1 MKSFISSLLFCYLG
15 LIVVHAT
22 GMTQQPNVIV
32 IYADDQGSVDAN
44 CYGATD
50 LKTPGIDSLAKRGVR
65 FTQFY
70 SPAPV
75 CSASRAGMLTGRY
88 PWLVGFEG
96 NAGGPPRED
105 IESLEEIKGK
115 PAPFAQETTMA
126 EMFKSAGYA
135 TGHVGKWH
143 LNVTPGSKPLDQG
156 FDYSFGHMGGCVDN
170 FTHFF
175 YWNGPNRH
183 DLWEN
188 NQRVRLP
195 GQYFPDLMVDKATR
209 FIQQERDKPF
219 FLFFAFNLPHY
230 PYQGDDHWIEH
241 YKDLP
246 YPRNLYAAFLSTL
259 DARLEKLM
267 KVLEDEGIRD
277 NTIVIYQSDNGHST
291 EVRAHGGGGS
301 AGPYRGAKFSL
312 FEGGIRLPAVISW
325 PGHLPEGVVR
335 DQMAHGCDWL
345 PTLAELC
352 QITPPKVP
360 LNGKSLLPVIQS
372 PDAKSPHETLHWQ
385 MGKNRWAVRNGQWK
399 LTNEKGL
406 FLANIEDDPG
416 EKTNLYKQNP
426 EIVEKLIKLRESLK

>member
-1 MKSFISSLLFCYLG
+1 MNVGFRYLFFGSLCLFVCQ
-15 LIVVHAT
+15 AS
-22 GMTQQPNVIV
+22 GMMQRPNVIV

-44 CYGATD
+44 CYGSTD
-50 LKTPGIDSLAKRGVR
+50 LVTPAIDSLADQGVR

-88 PWLVGFEG
+88 PWLAGYEG

-105 IESLEEIKGK
+105 IQNLEDLDGK
-115 PAPFAQETTMA
+115 PGVFAKQTTMA
-126 EMFKSAGYA
+126 EMFKSAGYD

-143 LNVTPGSKPLDQG
+143 LGVTPGSKPLDQG

-188 NQRVRLP
+188 NKRIRLP
-195 GQYFPDLMVDKATR
+195 GKYFPDLMVDKATR
-209 FIQQERDKPF
+209 FIKQQRDDPF
-219 FLFFAFNLPHY
+219 FLYFAFNLPHY
-230 PYQGDDHWIEH
+230 PYQGDQHWIDH

-259 DARLEKLM
+259 DARLEKLL

-301 AGPYRGAKFSL
+301 SGPYRGQKFSL

-325 PGHLPEGVVR
+325 PGHLPQGVVR
-335 DQMAHGCDWL
+335 NQMAHGCDWL
-345 PTLAELC
+345 PTVAELC
-352 QITPPKVP
+352 QVNLPKAP
-360 LNGKSLLPVIQS
+360 INGKSLMPIIRS
-372 PDAKSPHETLHWQ
+372 ANAPSPHETLHWQ
-385 MGKNRWAVRNGQWK
+385 MGKNRWAVRNGNWK
-399 LTNEKGL
+399 LTSENGL
-406 FLANIEDDPG
+406 FLANILDDPG
-416 EKTNLYKQNP
+416 EKINLSQKNP
-426 EIVEKLIKLRESLK
+426 EIVNKLKTMREAIK

>member
-105 IESLEEIKGK
+105 IENLEEIKGK

-175 YWNGPNRH
+175 YW
-183 DLWEN
+183 
-188 NQRVRLP
+188 
-195 GQYFPDLMVDKATR
+195 
-209 FIQQERDKPF
+209 
-219 FLFFAFNLPHY
+219 
-230 PYQGDDHWIEH
+230 
-241 YKDLP
+241 
-246 YPRNLYAAFLSTL
+246 
-259 DARLEKLM
+259 
-267 KVLEDEGIRD
+267 
-277 NTIVIYQSDNGHST
+277 
-291 EVRAHGGGGS
+291 
-301 AGPYRGAKFSL
+301 
-312 FEGGIRLPAVISW
+312 
-325 PGHLPEGVVR
+325 
-335 DQMAHGCDWL
+335 
-345 PTLAELC
+345 
-352 QITPPKVP
+352 
-360 LNGKSLLPVIQS
+360 
-372 PDAKSPHETLHWQ
+372 
-385 MGKNRWAVRNGQWK
+385 
-399 LTNEKGL
+399 
-406 FLANIEDDPG
+406 
-416 EKTNLYKQNP
+416 
-426 EIVEKLIKLRESLK
+426 